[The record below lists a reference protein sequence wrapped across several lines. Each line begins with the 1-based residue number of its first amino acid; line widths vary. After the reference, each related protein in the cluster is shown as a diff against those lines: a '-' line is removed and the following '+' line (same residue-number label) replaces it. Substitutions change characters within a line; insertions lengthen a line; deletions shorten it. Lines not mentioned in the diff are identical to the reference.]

1 MEKEPAHPFVQLV
14 SEPGLEFFPVA
25 AAASIAPG
33 QGRTVYLRGREYA
46 VFNLEGEFHAI
57 DNECP
62 HRGAPLGAGTLDHGK
77 VHCPLHGWAFDPRT
91 GACETRLGC
100 DVRHYPTRVE
110 AGEVLLC
117 PQPNPSLPT

>member
-1 MEKEPAHPFVQLV
+1 M
-14 SEPGLEFFPVA
+14 SEPSLEFFPVA
-25 AAASIAPG
+25 ETASIAPG
-33 QGRTVYLRGREYA
+33 EGRTVHLRGREYA

-77 VHCPLHGWAFDPRT
+77 VHCPLHGWAFDPRN

-117 PQPNPSLPT
+117 PQPDPSLPV

>member
-1 MEKEPAHPFVQLV
+1 MEKEQAHLLVQLV
-14 SEPGLEFFPVA
+14 SEPSLEFFPIA
-25 AAASIAPG
+25 EAASIAPG
-33 QGRTVYLRGREYA
+33 EGRTVHLRGREYA
-46 VFNLEGEFHAI
+46 VFNLDGEFHAI

-117 PQPNPSLPT
+117 PQPDPSLPA